1 MRVLFSLCVIVTKW
15 YMSLD
20 SMSKF
25 YGLKWFC
32 VMVNVKGTCLIKAL
46 AHCNYFSDVS
56 LSPLYYLFKNFFV
69 FANCRCLTKV

>member
-1 MRVLFSLCVIVTKW
+1 
-15 YMSLD
+15 MSLD

-32 VMVNVKGTCLIKAL
+32 VMVIVKGICLIKAL
-46 AHCNYFSDVS
+46 VHSNYFSDVS
-56 LSPLYYLFKNFFV
+56 FSPLDYLLFKNVFV